1 MPVKNSLYGYRES
14 KKSDKYV
21 VEMATRAQD
30 PEIRKLAVEMLN
42 EYHVDVRA
50 AQDDPCNKELQKLLK
65 RQRQAQEKEREE
77 QDELSRGA
85 KVVPEKGL
93 NVDPKNIVDPKSKR
107 LRKKPE
113 RFSDIE
119 WTDSGQRGSTVSA
132 EGLRACEA
140 IALGEEETHE
150 RPITDKQRAK
160 LDSKAA
166 RKGRPIMNDAA
177 RQLAIE
183 LLDDHDRVYT
193 EEEGLRLSV
202 TDLAK
207 WWYTRLRMS
216 KIIDRA
222 IGSRHSSCTIL
233 SF

>member
-1 MPVKNSLYGYRES
+1 MFVKNSLCGYWES
-14 KKSDKYV
+14 KKPDKYV
-21 VEMATRAQD
+21 VELATRAQD

-77 QDELSRGA
+77 QDELRRGA

-119 WTDSGQRGSTVSA
+119 WTDSGQRGSTISA
-132 EGLRACEA
+132 EELRAREA
-140 IALGEEETHE
+140 IALEKRRRMNVHLRTNNERSLTPRLRE
-150 RPITDKQRAK
+150 RPDQI
-160 LDSKAA
+160 
-166 RKGRPIMNDAA
+166 
-177 RQLAIE
+177 
-183 LLDDHDRVYT
+183 
-193 EEEGLRLSV
+193 
-202 TDLAK
+202 
-207 WWYTRLRMS
+207 
-216 KIIDRA
+216 
-222 IGSRHSSCTIL
+222 
-233 SF
+233 